1 MNIGIIGLP
10 SSGKTTIFN
19 ALTHGQAET
28 GTYHAGTFSVNM
40 GAVNVP
46 DLRVDKLSAMY
57 KPRKTVYAQV
67 QFKDVAGIEGGS
79 SKGSSLGGR
88 LLNELGANDALL
100 HVVRAFTNLAVPHP
114 NGSVNPRRDYE
125 AMETELILS
134 DMAVIEKRLERL
146 QKERTRS
153 EQPLELPLMQRLIAH
168 LEAQKPLRSIDL
180 TAEEERLLRS
190 YSLLS
195 LKPMVIVLNVN
206 DDADANANEADQ
218 QLAALLGR
226 EILLQLRGK
235 LEMELA
241 QMDAADAAMFL
252 EEFGLSEPGLDR
264 VIRAG
269 YDLLGVQSF
278 FTVGEDEVRAWTV
291 RRGAPAVEA
300 AGVIHSDLAKGFI
313 RAEVVSYQD
322 LITTGSIPEAR
333 RVGKFRLEGRD
344 YIVKD
349 GDILHVRFNL

>member
-28 GTYHAGTFSVNM
+28 GAFHAGAFSVNM

-46 DLRVDKLSAMY
+46 DPRVDKLSAMY

-79 SKGSSLGGR
+79 SKGSSLSGR

-100 HVVRAFTNLAVPHP
+100 HVVRAFTNLAAPHP
-114 NGSVNPRRDYE
+114 QGSVNPQRDYE
-125 AMETELILS
+125 ALETELILS
-134 DMAVIEKRLERL
+134 DMAVIEKRMERL

-153 EQPLELPLMQRLIAH
+153 EQPLELPLMERLYAH
-168 LEAQKPLRSIDL
+168 LEAQKPLRSADL
-180 TAEEERLLRS
+180 AVVEERLLRS

-195 LKPMVIVLNVN
+195 LKPMVVVLNVN
-206 DDADANANEADQ
+206 DDADTGEAEQ
-218 QLAALLGR
+218 QLAALSSR
-226 EILLQLRGK
+226 TMLLSLRGK

-241 QMDAADAAMFL
+241 QMDAADIAMFL
-252 EEFGLSEPGLDR
+252 EEFGLSEPGLER
-264 VIRAG
+264 VIRAS

-278 FTVGEDEVRAWTV
+278 FTVGEDEVRAWTIK
-291 RRGAPAVEA
+291 RGASAVEA
-300 AGVIHSDLAKGFI
+300 AGVIHTDLAKGFI

-322 LITTGSIPEAR
+322 LIAAGSIPEAR

>member
-19 ALTHGQAET
+19 ALTRGQAET

-40 GAVNVP
+40 GAVSVP
-46 DLRVDKLSAMY
+46 DERVDRLSAMY
-57 KPRKTVYAQV
+57 KPRKTIYAQV

-79 SKGSSLGGR
+79 SKGSSLSGR
-88 LLNELGANDALL
+88 LLNELGGNDALL
-100 HVVRAFTNLAVPHP
+100 HVVRGFTNLSVPHP
-114 NGSVNPRRDYE
+114 NGSINPRRDYD
-125 AMETELILS
+125 ALETELILS

-146 QKERTRS
+146 RKERTRS
-153 EQPLELPLMQRLIAH
+153 EQPLELPLMERLYAH
-168 LEAQKPLRSIDL
+168 LEDQKPLRSADL
-180 TAEEERLLRS
+180 TNEEEKLLRS

-195 LKPMVIVLNVN
+195 LKPMVVVLNVN
-206 DDADANANEADQ
+206 DDANASEAEQ
-218 QLAALLGR
+218 QLAEHLGKA
-226 EILLQLRGK
+226 ILLQLRGK

-241 QMDAADAAMFL
+241 QMEAADAAVFL
-252 EEFGLSEPGLDR
+252 EEFGLSEPGLER
-264 VIRAG
+264 VIRAS

-291 RRGAPAVEA
+291 RRGAAAVEA

-322 LITTGSIPEAR
+322 LTATGSIPEAR

>member
-10 SSGKTTIFN
+10 SSGKTTVFN
-19 ALTHGQAET
+19 ALTRGQAET

-40 GAVNVP
+40 GAVSVP
-46 DLRVDKLSAMY
+46 DERVDRLSAMY
-57 KPRKTVYAQV
+57 KPRKTIYAQV

-79 SKGSSLGGR
+79 SKGSSLSGR
-88 LLNELGANDALL
+88 LLNELGGNDALL
-100 HVVRAFTNLAVPHP
+100 HVVRAFTNLSVPHP
-114 NGSVNPRRDYE
+114 NGSINPRRDYD
-125 AMETELILS
+125 ALETELILS

-146 QKERTRS
+146 RKERTRS
-153 EQPLELPLMQRLIAH
+153 EQPLELPLMERLYAH
-168 LEAQKPLRSIDL
+168 LEDQKPLRSADL
-180 TAEEERLLRS
+180 TNEEEKLLRS

-195 LKPMVIVLNVN
+195 LKPMVVVLNVN
-206 DDADANANEADQ
+206 DDANASEAEQ
-218 QLAALLGR
+218 QLAEHLGKA
-226 EILLQLRGK
+226 ILLQLRGK

-241 QMDAADAAMFL
+241 QMEAADAAVFL
-252 EEFGLSEPGLDR
+252 EEFGLSEPGLER
-264 VIRAG
+264 VIRAS

-291 RRGAPAVEA
+291 RRGAAAVEA

-322 LITTGSIPEAR
+322 LIATGSIPEAR

>member
-1 MNIGIIGLP
+1 
-10 SSGKTTIFN
+10 
-19 ALTHGQAET
+19 
-28 GTYHAGTFSVNM
+28 
-40 GAVNVP
+40 
-46 DLRVDKLSAMY
+46 
-57 KPRKTVYAQV
+57 
-67 QFKDVAGIEGGS
+67 
-79 SKGSSLGGR
+79 
-88 LLNELGANDALL
+88 
-100 HVVRAFTNLAVPHP
+100 
-114 NGSVNPRRDYE
+114 
-125 AMETELILS
+125 
-134 DMAVIEKRLERL
+134 
-146 QKERTRS
+146 
-153 EQPLELPLMQRLIAH
+153 MQRLIAH

-206 DDADANANEADQ
+206 DDADANEAEQ

-241 QMDAADAAMFL
+241 QMDTADAAMFL

>member
-10 SSGKTTIFN
+10 SSGKTTVFN
-19 ALTHGQAET
+19 ALTRGQAET

-40 GAVNVP
+40 GAVSVP
-46 DLRVDKLSAMY
+46 DVRVDTLSAMY
-57 KPRKTVYAQV
+57 KPRKTIYAQV

-79 SKGSSLGGR
+79 SKGSSLSGR
-88 LLNELGANDALL
+88 LLNELSGNDALL
-100 HVVRAFTNLAVPHP
+100 HVVRAFTNLSVPHP
-114 NGSVNPRRDYE
+114 NGSINPRRDYD
-125 AMETELILS
+125 ALETELILS

-146 QKERTRS
+146 RKERTRS
-153 EQPLELPLMQRLIAH
+153 EQPLELPLMERLYAH
-168 LEAQKPLRSIDL
+168 LEDQEPLRSADL
-180 TAEEERLLRS
+180 TNEEEKLLRS

-195 LKPMVIVLNVN
+195 LKPMVVVLNVN
-206 DDADANANEADQ
+206 DDANASEAEQ
-218 QLAALLGR
+218 QLAEHLGKAV
-226 EILLQLRGK
+226 LLQLRGK

-241 QMDAADAAMFL
+241 QMEAADAAVFL
-252 EEFGLSEPGLDR
+252 EEFGLSEPGLER
-264 VIRAG
+264 VIRAS

-291 RRGAPAVEA
+291 RRGAAAVEA

-322 LITTGSIPEAR
+322 LIATGSIPEAR

>member
-10 SSGKTTIFN
+10 SSGKTTVFN
-19 ALTHGQAET
+19 ALTRGQAET

-40 GAVNVP
+40 GAVSVP
-46 DLRVDKLSAMY
+46 DVRVDTLSAMY
-57 KPRKTVYAQV
+57 KPRKTIYAQV

-79 SKGSSLGGR
+79 SKGSSLSGR
-88 LLNELGANDALL
+88 LLNELSGNDALL
-100 HVVRAFTNLAVPHP
+100 HVVRAFTNLSVPHP
-114 NGSVNPRRDYE
+114 NGSINPRRDYD
-125 AMETELILS
+125 ALETELILS

-146 QKERTRS
+146 RKERTRS
-153 EQPLELPLMQRLIAH
+153 EQPLELPLMERLYAH
-168 LEAQKPLRSIDL
+168 LEDQKPLRSADL
-180 TAEEERLLRS
+180 TNEEEKLLRS

-195 LKPMVIVLNVN
+195 LKPMVVVLNVN
-206 DDADANANEADQ
+206 DDANASEAEQ
-218 QLAALLGR
+218 QLAEHLGKAV
-226 EILLQLRGK
+226 LLQLRGK

-241 QMDAADAAMFL
+241 QMEAADAAVFL
-252 EEFGLSEPGLDR
+252 EEFGLSEPGLER
-264 VIRAG
+264 VIRAS

-291 RRGAPAVEA
+291 RRGAAAVEA

-322 LITTGSIPEAR
+322 LIATGSIPEAR

>member
-19 ALTHGQAET
+19 ALTRGQAET

-40 GAVNVP
+40 GAVSVP
-46 DLRVDKLSAMY
+46 DERVDRLSAMY
-57 KPRKTVYAQV
+57 KPRKTIYAQV

-79 SKGSSLGGR
+79 SKGSSLSGR
-88 LLNELGANDALL
+88 LLNELGGNDALL
-100 HVVRAFTNLAVPHP
+100 HVVRGFTNLSVPHP
-114 NGSVNPRRDYE
+114 NGSINPRRDYD
-125 AMETELILS
+125 ALETELILS

-146 QKERTRS
+146 RKERTRS
-153 EQPLELPLMQRLIAH
+153 EQPLELPLMERLYAH
-168 LEAQKPLRSIDL
+168 LEDQKPLRSADL
-180 TAEEERLLRS
+180 TNEEEKLLRS

-195 LKPMVIVLNVN
+195 LKPMVVVLNVN
-206 DDADANANEADQ
+206 DDADASEAEQ
-218 QLAALLGR
+218 QLAAHLSKA
-226 EILLQLRGK
+226 ILLQLRGK

-241 QMDAADAAMFL
+241 QMEAADAAVFL
-252 EEFGLSEPGLDR
+252 EEFGLSEPGLER
-264 VIRAG
+264 VIRAS

-291 RRGAPAVEA
+291 RRGAAAVEA

-322 LITTGSIPEAR
+322 LTATGSIPEAR

>member
-19 ALTHGQAET
+19 ALTRGQAET
-28 GTYHAGTFSVNM
+28 GTYHAGTFNVNM
-40 GAVNVP
+40 GAVSVP
-46 DLRVDKLSAMY
+46 DARVDTLSAMY

-67 QFKDVAGIEGGS
+67 QFKDLAGIEGGS
-79 SKGSSLGGR
+79 NKGSALSGR
-88 LLNELGANDALL
+88 LLNELSGNDALL
-100 HVVRAFTNLAVPHP
+100 HVVRAFTNLSVPHP
-114 NGSVNPRRDYE
+114 NGTVNPRRDYE

-146 QKERTRS
+146 RKERTRS
-153 EQPLELPLMQRLIAH
+153 EQPMELPLMERLYAH
-168 LEAQKPLRSIDL
+168 LEDQKPLRGIDL
-180 TAEEERLLRS
+180 TADEERLLRS
-190 YSLLS
+190 YGLLS
-195 LKPMVIVLNVN
+195 LKPMVVVLNVN
-206 DDADANANEADQ
+206 DDANDAEAEQ
-218 QLAALLGR
+218 QLAAHLSR
-226 EILLQLRGK
+226 AVLLQLRGK

-241 QMDAADAAMFL
+241 QMDVADAAVFL

-264 VIRAG
+264 VIRAS

-322 LITTGSIPEAR
+322 LVATGSIPEAR

-344 YIVKD
+344 YVVKD

>member
-10 SSGKTTIFN
+10 SSGKTTVFN
-19 ALTHGQAET
+19 ALTRGQAET

-40 GAVNVP
+40 GAVSVP
-46 DLRVDKLSAMY
+46 DVRVDTLSAMY
-57 KPRKTVYAQV
+57 KPRKTIYAQV

-79 SKGSSLGGR
+79 SKGSSLSGR
-88 LLNELGANDALL
+88 LLNELSGNDALL
-100 HVVRAFTNLAVPHP
+100 HVVRAFTNLSVPHP
-114 NGSVNPRRDYE
+114 NGSINPRRDYD
-125 AMETELILS
+125 ALETELILS

-146 QKERTRS
+146 RKERTRS
-153 EQPLELPLMQRLIAH
+153 EQPLELPLMERLYAH
-168 LEAQKPLRSIDL
+168 LEDQKPLRSADL
-180 TAEEERLLRS
+180 TNEEEKLLRS

-195 LKPMVIVLNVN
+195 LKPMVVVLNVN
-206 DDADANANEADQ
+206 DDANASEAEQ
-218 QLAALLGR
+218 QLAEHLGKA
-226 EILLQLRGK
+226 ILLQLRGK

-241 QMDAADAAMFL
+241 QMEAADAAVFL
-252 EEFGLSEPGLDR
+252 EEFGLSEPGLER
-264 VIRAG
+264 VIRAS

-291 RRGAPAVEA
+291 RRGAAAVEA

-322 LITTGSIPEAR
+322 LIATGSIPEAR

>member
-10 SSGKTTIFN
+10 SSGKTTVFN
-19 ALTHGQAET
+19 ALTRGQAET

-40 GAVNVP
+40 GAVSVP
-46 DLRVDKLSAMY
+46 DVRVDTLSAMY
-57 KPRKTVYAQV
+57 KPRKTIYAQV

-79 SKGSSLGGR
+79 SKGSSLSGR
-88 LLNELGANDALL
+88 LLNELSGNDALL
-100 HVVRAFTNLAVPHP
+100 HVVRAFTNLSVPHP
-114 NGSVNPRRDYE
+114 NGSINPRRDYD
-125 AMETELILS
+125 ALETELILS

-146 QKERTRS
+146 RKERTRS
-153 EQPLELPLMQRLIAH
+153 EQPLELPLMERLYAH
-168 LEAQKPLRSIDL
+168 LEDQEPLRSADL
-180 TAEEERLLRS
+180 TNEEEKLLRS

-195 LKPMVIVLNVN
+195 LKPMVVVLNVN
-206 DDADANANEADQ
+206 DDANASEAEQ
-218 QLAALLGR
+218 QLAEHLGKA
-226 EILLQLRGK
+226 ILLQLRGK

-241 QMDAADAAMFL
+241 QMEAADAAVFL
-252 EEFGLSEPGLDR
+252 EEFGLSEPGLER
-264 VIRAG
+264 VIRAS

-291 RRGAPAVEA
+291 RRGAAAVEA

-322 LITTGSIPEAR
+322 LIATGSIPEAR

>member
-1 MNIGIIGLP
+1 MQGAILYFEKLKKGDAVIHFGEIKDPAEGMIGYGFMGRAH
-10 SSGKTTIFN
+10 SN
-19 ALTHGQAET
+19 ALLQVSR
-28 GTYHAGTFSVNM
+28 FF
-40 GAVNVP
+40 
-46 DLRVDKLSAMY
+46 DLRHKPVLKACCGRDPVKL
-57 KPRKTVYAQV
+57 K
-67 QFKDVAGIEGGS
+67 
-79 SKGSSLGGR
+79 
-88 LLNELGANDALL
+88 
-100 HVVRAFTNLAVPHP
+100 AFAEAW
-114 NGSVNPRRDYE
+114 GYE

-206 DDADANANEADQ
+206 DDADANEAEQ
-218 QLAALLGR
+218 QLGALLGR

-241 QMDAADAAMFL
+241 QMDTADAAMFL

>member
-10 SSGKTTIFN
+10 SSGKTTVFN
-19 ALTHGQAET
+19 ALTRGQAET

-40 GAVNVP
+40 GAVSVP
-46 DLRVDKLSAMY
+46 DVRVDTLSAMY
-57 KPRKTVYAQV
+57 KPRKTIYAQV

-79 SKGSSLGGR
+79 SKGSSLSGR
-88 LLNELGANDALL
+88 LLNELSGNDALL
-100 HVVRAFTNLAVPHP
+100 HVVRAFTNLSVPHP
-114 NGSVNPRRDYE
+114 NGSINPRRDYD

-146 QKERTRS
+146 RKERTRS
-153 EQPLELPLMQRLIAH
+153 EQPLELPLMERLYAH
-168 LEAQKPLRSIDL
+168 LEDQKPLRSADL
-180 TAEEERLLRS
+180 TNEEEKLLRS

-195 LKPMVIVLNVN
+195 LKPMVVVLNVN
-206 DDADANANEADQ
+206 DDADASEAEQ
-218 QLAALLGR
+218 QLAAHLSKA
-226 EILLQLRGK
+226 ILLQLRGK

-241 QMDAADAAMFL
+241 QMEAADAAVFL
-252 EEFGLSEPGLDR
+252 EEFGLSEPGLER
-264 VIRAG
+264 VIRAS

-291 RRGAPAVEA
+291 RRGAAAVEA

-322 LITTGSIPEAR
+322 LTATGSIPEAR